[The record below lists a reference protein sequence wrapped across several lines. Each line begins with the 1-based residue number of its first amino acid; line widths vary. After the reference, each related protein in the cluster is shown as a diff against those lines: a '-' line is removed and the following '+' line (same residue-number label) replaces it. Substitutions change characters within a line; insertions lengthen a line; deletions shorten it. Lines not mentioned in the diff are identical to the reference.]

1 MFQVRK
7 VEDASFD
14 GVVMRLEGNCDLVG
28 GGVLEQKL
36 TFLSAGRPQRVVFDL
51 ETLEF
56 IGSFGIGQLVMF
68 NKGLKVNGGKVAL
81 ARVSDG
87 IHQALKFSRLTDMF
101 IVHPTV
107 DEAKAALAAV

>member
-14 GVVMRLEGNCDLVG
+14 GVIMRLEGNCDLAG

-51 ETLEF
+51 EALEF
-56 IGSFGIGQLVMF
+56 IGSFGIGQLVAF
-68 NKGLKVNGGKVAL
+68 NKGLRINGGKVAL
-81 ARVSDG
+81 ARVSEG
-87 IHQALKFSRLTDMF
+87 IHHALKFSRLTDMF
-101 IVHPTV
+101 SVHATV
-107 DEAKAALAAV
+107 EDAKAALMVG